1 MWPRARIDI
10 GWADLGYAAAHCL
23 FSDRS
28 RAREQAEDRWSD
40 DGTALACLSVRSGLD
55 LLLAA
60 MDWPAET
67 EILMSAINIGG
78 MVRVIEHHG
87 LKIVAVDLNHV
98 DAAIREDLLES
109 LVTPRTKAIVIAQLL
124 GGRADLSSVVAFAQR
139 HQLLVIED
147 CAQAFAGSA
156 YRGHDAADVSLF
168 SFGPI
173 KTATALG
180 GAMLRVRDPQLRQR
194 MQHIQ
199 RRYPVQSRL
208 AYLRRIGF
216 YSVLKFL
223 GIRFVFR
230 AFVAGC
236 QWLGRDLEQTLNGSV
251 RNFPGADFIGRL
263 RQQPCAALLRLM
275 TRRFSGEVDTRIA
288 RRAALGRL
296 LASRL
301 SARATVSDWAHN
313 SLRCPGCLAENHVF
327 WLFPVQVD
335 QPQRVLEQL
344 QQHGFDA
351 TQGNALRAV
360 TRANPEHV
368 TVAAVMLDDAIYL
381 PIYADLPET
390 EVQRMADC
398 LLAATQ
404 VAPETTPAPEVSP
417 RSADTAAPRP

>member
-1 MWPRARIDI
+1 
-10 GWADLGYAAAHCL
+10 
-23 FSDRS
+23 
-28 RAREQAEDRWSD
+28 
-40 DGTALACLSVRSGLD
+40 
-55 LLLAA
+55 
-60 MDWPAET
+60 
-67 EILMSAINIGG
+67 
-78 MVRVIEHHG
+78 
-87 LKIVAVDLNHV
+87 
-98 DAAIREDLLES
+98 
-109 LVTPRTKAIVIAQLL
+109 
-124 GGRADLSSVVAFAQR
+124 
-139 HQLLVIED
+139 
-147 CAQAFAGSA
+147 
-156 YRGHDAADVSLF
+156 
-168 SFGPI
+168 
-173 KTATALG
+173 
-180 GAMLRVRDPQLRQR
+180 

-313 SLRCPGCLAENHVF
+313 PLRCPGCLAENHVF

-390 EVQRMADC
+390 DVQRMADC

-404 VAPETTPAPEVSP
+404 VVPETTPAPEVSP